1 MKVSLNLIRKYVDL
15 PEGLTDEQIAYD
27 MTLRTVEVEDVEN
40 TAKKFHDIVVGEILE
55 IKAHPNA
62 DKLRICMVNIGE
74 EEPVQIVCG
83 GSNLYVGEHV
93 VVSKPG
99 AEVVW
104 HGQGEPVKITKTK
117 MRGESSYGMI
127 CASTEVYLSDFFPNE
142 GEEEIVDLKGFD
154 CKPGDS
160 VADLFGMNDTVLEID
175 NKSLSNRPDLWGHYG
190 IARELSA
197 IYDVPLKEL
206 PKYELD
212 KNLPEYNV
220 QIKDTEK
227 CNRYVAVEIDGIN
240 EKQSPIWMQ
249 SLLSKTGQRPI
260 NAIVDITN
268 YVMMAVGEPL
278 HAFDKTHVS
287 GEKII
292 VRNAKENEELLLL
305 DNNSIKLTTD
315 DLVICDESDAM
326 ALAGI
331 RGGKKD
337 SILPETKGIVL
348 EIANF
353 SADTIRKTGKR
364 FAEKTESSM
373 RYEKGMDTQR
383 VDDGL
388 NLALEL
394 IKKIFPESKII
405 KYTDVYP
412 NKTQNNKI
420 KISEKFL
427 DTRLGKKIP
436 KEKIEQILTS
446 LGYKIS
452 YNNGEYEVIVP
463 TWRSTG
469 DVTIK
474 DDVMGDIARILS
486 FNSFEAKPI
495 TITFEH
501 SIRQNDVLLERRI
514 KEYLA
519 ERCGFYEIYTYPW
532 IEEKYI
538 QVAGVDMNKSL
549 KLATPP
555 APDLAYLRSSLIP
568 GMIEAISKN
577 LRYYDE
583 FRLFDYEEVY
593 EKGDYRPSSEDE
605 ILPIQKN
612 YLTGSIVGK
621 NAKEIFFEAKGVIE
635 NMSRYCHMED
645 IKLEKI
651 EKPYWADI
659 NAYLNITKDNEII
672 GTFGLLSVKAMS
684 DSKIKRTNVA
694 LFEINA
700 DKFVP
705 YASRTNKYERL
716 PELPLVEKDLS
727 ILVNEEVTWKEI
739 EESIKSKVKE
749 VEFVDEYR
757 GNQIPEGKKSI
768 TLKVK
773 VLNEGTTMTSEQIN
787 EKMNSILKIL
797 DKKCGAKLREE

>member
-27 MTLRTVEVEDVEN
+27 MTLRTVEVDEVEN
-40 TAKKFHDIVVGEILE
+40 TAKKFHDIVVGKILE
-55 IKAHPNA
+55 IKEHPNA
-62 DKLRICMVNIGE
+62 DKLRICMVDVGE
-74 EEPVQIVCG
+74 AEPIQIVCG
-83 GSNLYVGEHV
+83 GSNLYVDEYV
-93 VVSKPG
+93 VVSKIG

-117 MRGESSYGMI
+117 MRGEISYGMI
-127 CASTEVYLSDFFPNE
+127 CASSEVYLSDFFPNE
-142 GEEEIVDLKGFD
+142 GDTEIVDLKGYD

-227 CNRYVAVEIDGIN
+227 CNRYVAVEIDGIY

-337 SILPETKGIVL
+337 SILPDTKGIVL

-412 NKTQNNKI
+412 NKTKNNKI

-436 KEKIEQILTS
+436 QEKIEQILKS
-446 LGYKIS
+446 LGYEIS

-635 NMSRYCHMED
+635 NMSRYCHMEE
-645 IKLEKI
+645 IRLEKI

-739 EESIKSKVKE
+739 EESINSKVKE

>member
-1 MKVSLNLIRKYVDL
+1 MKVSLNLIREYVDL
-15 PEGLTDEQIAYD
+15 PQNLTDEQIAYD
-27 MTLRTVEVEDVEN
+27 MTLRTVEVEKVEN
-40 TAKKFHDIVVGEILE
+40 TALKFHDIVVGKILE
-55 IKAHPNA
+55 VKKHPNA
-62 DKLRICMVNIGE
+62 DKLRICMVDVGE
-74 EEPVQIVCG
+74 AEPIQIVCG
-83 GSNLYVGEHV
+83 GSNLYEGEYV

-104 HGQGEPVKITKTK
+104 HGEGEPVKVSKTK
-117 MRGESSYGMI
+117 MRGEISCGMI
-127 CASTEVYLSDFFPNE
+127 CASSEVYLSDFFPNE
-142 GEEEIVDLKGFD
+142 GDTEIVDLKGYD

-364 FAEKTESSM
+364 FAEKTESAM

-412 NKTQNNKI
+412 NKTKNNKI

-436 KEKIEQILTS
+436 QEKIEQILKS
-446 LGYKIS
+446 LGYEIS

-501 SIRQNDVLLERRI
+501 SIKQNDILLERRI

-635 NMSRYCHMED
+635 NMSRYCHMEE
-645 IKLEKI
+645 IRLEKI

-739 EESIKSKVKE
+739 EESINSKVKE